1 MSERSAT
8 KTRPMFINFLYRLRK
23 HDVPV
28 GAQEA
33 VALAQALKVGV
44 HEDSLDGFYY
54 AARALMVHREGH
66 LDAFDQ
72 AFLAEFKG
80 VEGEHVRL
88 KEELLEWLKDA
99 KLKLDQLTP
108 EERALAE
115 SMDVEALKKLF
126 EERMNEQQERHDRG
140 NRWIGTAGTSPFG
153 RQGGK
158 KDGVRAGGKGGGKS
172 AVQVADARTY
182 RPYRSDVALDIRQME
197 MALRRLRAFIREG
210 AEDELDLDRT
220 ITETAK
226 NAGEIEVVVRP
237 PSRPNTRVI
246 LMMDV
251 GGSMD
256 PYTQLMS
263 QLFSATKRATH
274 FKELRTY
281 YFHNCVYGRVYK
293 TERFDEPLWVQDLLH
308 ECGKN
313 YKLILVGDA
322 LMAPYELLRQGG
334 ALSINDRNTLPGL
347 GWLQMLQQHFP
358 QSIWLNPEPQGY
370 WDGTTIDYVKRVF
383 EMFPLTLEGL
393 SQGMA
398 FLNRGKTAR
407 RAA

>member
-1 MSERSAT
+1 MNDG
-8 KTRPMFINFLYRLRK
+8 KRPFFLNFLYRLRK
-23 HDVPV
+23 FDVPV

-33 VALAQALKVGV
+33 VALAQAMQIGL
-44 HEDSLDGFYY
+44 HENSLDGFYY
-54 AARALMVHREGH
+54 LARSLMIHREGH

-88 KEELLEWLKDA
+88 KEELMEWLKDA
-99 KLKLDQLTP
+99 KLKLEQLSP

-115 SMDVEALKKLF
+115 SLDLEELKKLF
-126 EERMNEQQERHDRG
+126 EQRQGEQKERHDRG
-140 NRWIGTAGTSPFG
+140 NKWIGTAGTSPFG

-158 KDGVRAGGKGGGKS
+158 KEGVRAGGAGGQRS
-172 AVQVADARTY
+172 AVQVADARNY
-182 RPYRSDVALDIRQME
+182 RPYRSDVTLDIRQME

-210 AEDELDLDRT
+210 ADEELDLDRT
-220 ITETAK
+220 IDETAR

-237 PSRPNTRVI
+237 PSRPNTKVI
-246 LMMDV
+246 LLMDV

-256 PYTQLMS
+256 PYAQLMS

-293 TERFDEPLWVQDLLH
+293 TERFDEPIWVQDLLH
-308 ECGKN
+308 ECSRQ
-313 YKLILVGDA
+313 YKVILVGDA

-334 ALSINDRNTLPGL
+334 AISNTDRNMLPGV
-347 GWLQMLQQHFP
+347 GWLMMLQQHFP

-370 WDGTTIDYVKRVF
+370 WEGTTIDQVRKVF

-393 SQGMA
+393 TQGMA
-398 FLNRGKTAR
+398 YLNKGKTAR

>member
-1 MSERSAT
+1 MDA
-8 KTRPMFINFLYRLRK
+8 KTRPMFLNFLYRLRK
-23 HDVPV
+23 HEVPV

-33 VALAQALKVGV
+33 ISLAQALTMGL
-44 HEDSLDGFYY
+44 HDSSLDGFYY
-54 AARALMVHREGH
+54 AARSLLVHREGH

-88 KEELLEWLKDA
+88 KEELMEWLKNA
-99 KLKLDQLTP
+99 KIRLNELTP

-115 SMDVEALKKLF
+115 SLDIEQLKKLF
-126 EERMNEQQERHDRG
+126 EERMNEQKERHDRG
-140 NRWIGTAGTSPFG
+140 NKWIGTAGTSPFG
-153 RQGGK
+153 REGK
-158 KDGVRAGGKGGGKS
+158 KGEGVRAGGKGGQKS
-172 AVQVADARTY
+172 AVQVADARQY
-182 RPYRSDVALDIRQME
+182 RPYRSDVTLDIRQME
-197 MALRRLRAFIREG
+197 MALRRLRVFIREG
-210 AEDELDLDRT
+210 AEEELDLDRT
-220 ITETAK
+220 IDATAK
-226 NAGEIEVVVRP
+226 NAGEIEVVTRP

-256 PYTQLMS
+256 PYAEMMS
-263 QLFSATKRATH
+263 RLFSATKRATH

-293 TERFDEPLWVQDLLH
+293 TERFDEPVWIQDLLH
-308 ECGKN
+308 ECQGPQ
-313 YKLILVGDA
+313 YKLIMIGDA

-334 ALSINDRNTLPGL
+334 AISLNDRNTLPGI
-347 GWLQMLQQHFP
+347 GWLLMLQQHFKHTV
-358 QSIWLNPEPQGY
+358 WMNPEPQGY
-370 WDGTTIDYVKRVF
+370 WNGTTIDHVRQVF

-398 FLNRGKTAR
+398 HLNKGKGAR